1 MKLVFKNYPLPNHK
15 FAKQAALAALA
26 AGGQGKFWEF
36 HDQLFANFN
45 ALNDQKI
52 DAIAMELGLN
62 MEQFKR
68 DMRDPNT
75 ESSIV
80 RDIQNG
86 QQAGV
91 RGTPTIFING
101 VLLKNR
107 SPQGFQELIDN
118 QLRKQ
123 KK

>member
-1 MKLVFKNYPLPNHK
+1 M
-15 FAKQAALAALA
+15 A